1 MAYQHGVHVTA
12 VPVPMA
18 PPPVAPTSRD
28 GSTSRHYDISSY
40 KADDITDEQEKQLV
54 SQGFTA
60 GLAKSLSDNKT
71 NFPLRIWILDNSG
84 SMQSTDG
91 HRIIPTSKQSND
103 LKIVG
108 CTRWEEIR
116 DCAQYH
122 IHMSALL
129 EAPTSFRLLNN
140 PGASVGPGQFDI
152 AQMGTDMIQ
161 SEVSSAIQV
170 MTKARPSGVTPLTK
184 HLIDIHETITTMADA
199 LDAEGKRVVIVI
211 ATDGLPTDDHGN
223 NSKYVK
229 DTFINSLRALE
240 GLPVWIVIRLCTD
253 EEEVVNFYNGLDDML
268 ELSMDVLD
276 DFVGEAE
283 EVYEHNKWL
292 TYALPLHRMREMG
305 YYDRVFDMLDE
316 RTLTKGEL
324 RDFCRLLFGIH
335 NFDGVAD
342 PAVNW
347 GGFLK
352 SVEMLLKN
360 EMLQYN
366 PVKKKMTPWIDLK
379 KLDKIYGDGKDGCTI
394 M

>member
-18 PPPVAPTSRD
+18 PPPVAPTSRN
-28 GSTSRHYDISSY
+28 GPTSRHYDISTG
-40 KADDITDEQEKQLV
+40 KADDITDEQEKELV

-84 SMQSTDG
+84 SMQVADG
-91 HRIIPTSKQSND
+91 HRLVRTNNQSHH
-103 LKIVG
+103 LRIVDS
-108 CTRWEEIR
+108 TRWEELK

-122 IHMSALL
+122 IQMAALL
-129 EAPTSFRLLNN
+129 EAPTTFRLLNN

-152 AQMGTDMIQ
+152 AQMGRDMIQ
-161 SEVSSAIQV
+161 AEVSSAIQV
-170 MTKARPSGVTPLTK
+170 MTKARPSGVTPLT
-184 HLIDIHETITTMADA
+184 HHIREIHETITAMQST
-199 LDAEGKRVVIVI
+199 LDEEGKRVVVVI
-211 ATDGLPTDDHGN
+211 ATDGLPTDNHGN
-223 NSKYVK
+223 GSQYAK
-229 DTFINSLRALE
+229 DEFEESLRALE

-253 EEEVVNFYNGLDDML
+253 EEEVVNFYNELDAIL
-268 ELSMDVLD
+268 ELNLDVLD
-276 DFVGEAE
+276 DFVAEAE

-292 TYALPLHRMREMG
+292 NYALPLHRMREMG
-305 YYDRVFDMLDE
+305 YYDRAFDTLDE
-316 RTLTKGEL
+316 RTLTMGEM
-324 RDFCRLLFGIH
+324 RDFCALLFGIH

-342 PAVNW
+342 PAVDW

-360 EMLQYN
+360 EELQYN